1 MCEWFLQYSSIL
13 WKNERVITSTYI
25 LFSSQHLYF
34 TCIENCGFCTH
45 ADSWRDFD
53 EPRALVG
60 LSISCVKELS
70 FYVFCCCCSWVS
82 APNKQWRVV
91 HHFPEHNGRASQWR
105 QDPKTQFVMMKIS
118 FVARFQFRLW
128 NYERLKYLWSGNFLS
143 RNKNETEAA
152 RIYFR
157 ISDLKKKK
165 GKRRERE
172 FKSEFNAVVC
182 FWHVTHSQ
190 SIFYEPVRSNLSVSC
205 VFCASC
211 ALRNGKILSTYQV
224 KPGVA
229 RYRRENC
236 QTQMQ
241 ALVFLGH

>member
-1 MCEWFLQYSSIL
+1 MRRTNNGGSFIIFPNTMAVPVNGDKTLRPNL
-13 WKNERVITSTYI
+13 WWWKYR
-25 LFSSQHLYF
+25 
-34 TCIENCGFCTH
+34 
-45 ADSWRDFD
+45 SWRDFNFAYGITND
-53 EPRALVG
+53 LNTCEVAIFCRAIKTKRKL
-60 LSISCVKELS
+60 LEFISE
-70 FYVFCCCCSWVS
+70 
-82 APNKQWRVV
+82 
-91 HHFPEHNGRASQWR
+91 
-105 QDPKTQFVMMKIS
+105 
-118 FVARFQFRLW
+118 
-128 NYERLKYLWSGNFLS
+128 
-143 RNKNETEAA
+143 
-152 RIYFR
+152 FR
-157 ISDLKKKK
+157 IWKKKK